1 MTIQDRLSEAERQI
15 EQLQARASSLEQG
28 QTAHDALMDR
38 MTNVLER
45 LAVVYVDISARLD
58 RIESTLQAH
67 SVDLATIRAVLEP
80 GDD

>member
-38 MTNVLER
+38 MASVLER

-80 GDD
+80 GDG